1 MSIPKNDTKTVLV
14 IDDQPSVLIVV
25 KAMLESGL
33 SNVLLAQD
41 ADSALRLVESENL
54 PIDLILTDV
63 TVRDTSGIDLANRI
77 LAVRPG
83 VKLMFMSAFVDGEVV
98 RVKLLEQAPGEL
110 GPLGKDGLVECVR
123 RKLADSSSSNGRP
136 KTMTAG
142 A

>member
-110 GPLGKDGLVECVR
+110 GPLGKDGFVECVR
-123 RKLADSSSSNGRP
+123 RKLANSSSQSNGR